1 MNVPEIVLVI
11 VGAAFAA
18 SFASSTLSLADESTP
33 FDGNW
38 NAEIVCPAS
47 QNGQNYTWRLPVRIS
62 AGTLSGTYHSPATEA
77 EGELSGW
84 VRADGKA
91 IVSVLGLTGR
101 DQSIGHVRPGTR
113 FRYTADVHFNGD
125 RGSGQRQQLRPCT
138 LNFTRT

>member
-1 MNVPEIVLVI
+1 MNVRGFVLVI
-11 VGAAFAA
+11 GSAALGTSLALSNV
-18 SFASSTLSLADESTP
+18 SFAEDSNP